1 MTSRCILHIFDA
13 GKEALY
19 VMIICPVCQTEN
31 DQYAVICRSCR
42 GYIQNKIP
50 NLDLFETA
58 WLIIEKP
65 RAAFQ
70 RIATADHK
78 NYAVFLYALLG
89 MGFAFAEL
97 WLFRA
102 GNRFESLFTLLIF
115 SIFAG
120 LASGLLLFP
129 IITSVHWIVSK
140 ILHRKAGFRNSI
152 GITAYSL
159 VPIIISIIFILPIE
173 LLTFGMY
180 FFTFNP
186 DPMTVNASSYIVL
199 LILDGLMG
207 LWSIILCLVGTRVGH
222 QMSWLKSVVVVL
234 CVLAVLAACAYGA
247 GRAIGLLPM
256 VA

>member
-1 MTSRCILHIFDA
+1 
-13 GKEALY
+13 
-19 VMIICPVCQTEN
+19 MIVCPVCQTEN

-65 RAAFQ
+65 RVAFR
-70 RIATADHK
+70 RIATAEHK
-78 NYAVFLYALLG
+78 NYAVLLYSLLG
-89 MGFAFAEL
+89 IGFAFAEL

-102 GNRFESLFTLLIF
+102 GNRFESLFSLLIF
-115 SIFAG
+115 SIVAG
-120 LASGLLLFP
+120 IASGLLLFP
-129 IITSVHWIVSK
+129 IITSAHWIISK
-140 ILHRKAGFRNSI
+140 ILNQKAGFRNSI

-186 DPMTVNASSYIVL
+186 DPMTINPSSYIVL
-199 LILDGLMG
+199 VILDGLMG
-207 LWSIILCLVGTRVGH
+207 LWSIVLYLVGTKVGH
-222 QMSWLKSVVVVL
+222 QISWIKSVVVVL
-234 CVLAVLAACAYGA
+234 CVLAVLAACMYGA
-247 GRAIGLLPM
+247 GRAISLLP
-256 VA
+256 VVL